1 MKHTSRFLVIP
12 ALLLALSAPV
22 VAETIEVRADAW
34 PPYNIQPGTPSP
46 GYVVELLALVFP
58 QGAISYKISPWPRA
72 VKDVTEGKI
81 HAIIGAAK
89 DEAPGTIYPE
99 EPAGA
104 TTMTFYVAKDNTWR
118 FTDLDSLKKAKVG
131 AVSGYAYDSG
141 PVDAYLAAGTVPAV
155 QLVGGEDTLQTNI
168 KKLQAGRITTIL
180 EDANVMSWTLKELG
194 LPADTFIS
202 AGQAAAELSFIY
214 VVFSP
219 THPESAARAARWT
232 EVIRQLRADGT
243 LAKILAKYNV
253 QDWKK

>member
-1 MKHTSRFLVIP
+1 M
-12 ALLLALSAPV
+12 
-22 VAETIEVRADAW
+22 
-34 PPYNIQPGTPSP
+34 PYNGDPAAERP

-58 QGAISYKISPWPRA
+58 QGGINYKISPWPRA
-72 VKDVTEGKI
+72 VKDVAEGKI

-89 DEAPGTIYPE
+89 DEAPGTIYPD

-104 TTMTFYVAKDNTWR
+104 TTSTFYVAKDNTWR
-118 FTDLDSLKKAKVG
+118 FTDLESLKKAKVS
-131 AVSGYAYDSG
+131 AVSGYVYDSG
-141 PVDAYLAAGTVPAV
+141 PVDAYLASATVPAV
-155 QLVGGEDTLQTNI
+155 QPVGGEDPLQTNI

-194 LPADTFIS
+194 MPADTFLS
-202 AGQAAAELSFIY
+202 AGKATAEVNFIY